1 MGRLI
6 KSDFYKIL
14 HTKYFYVCA
23 VLSVLMSMLFV
34 HGYYKHIAETYDV
47 YASLLNINSVSAIY
61 QGIRG
66 FEMFAVIAISLFIP
80 GDFSHG
86 TIKNIISSGASRISI
101 YFSKMI
107 VSLTITLFYMLIS
120 IITSFTM
127 GSIIWEVGEYT
138 RDVYIDLL
146 QSLSFYLLANIA
158 LISLHIMVGFLIRK
172 SGITI
177 AINLGIP
184 VVEPFVFAFVDHAIQ
199 NWLKIE
205 SFTSCFNYLAS
216 TYISKALSFSSLT
229 NNEITTGLI
238 VCGSYILISALIGII
253 TFKRRDIK

>member
-1 MGRLI
+1 MGKLI

-23 VLSVLMSMLFV
+23 VLSVLMSALLV
-34 HGYYKHIAETYDV
+34 HSYYMQVSQYGI

-61 QGIRG
+61 QGISG
-66 FEMFAVIAISLFIP
+66 FTLFSTIAISLFIP

-86 TIKNIISSGASRISI
+86 TIKNIISSGVSRISI
-101 YFSKMI
+101 YFSKVI
-107 VSLTITLFYMLIS
+107 VSVTMTIFYMLLS
-120 IITSFTM
+120 CITSFVM

-158 LISLHIMVGFLIRK
+158 LISLYIMVGFLIRK

-177 AINLGIP
+177 AINLGVP
-184 VVEPFVFAFVDHAIQ
+184 TVVSVVLVFADYAIA

-205 SFTSCFNYLAS
+205 NFTCRDYLAS

>member
-1 MGRLI
+1 MGKLI

-23 VLSVLMSMLFV
+23 VLSVLMSALLV
-34 HGYYKHIAETYDV
+34 HSYYMQVSQYGI

-86 TIKNIISSGASRISI
+86 TIKNIISSGVDRISI

-158 LISLHIMVGFLIRK
+158 LISLYIMVGFLIRR

-177 AINLGIP
+177 AINLGVP
-184 VVEPFVFAFVDHAIQ
+184 AVVAIVFAFVDYAVMT
-199 NWLKIE
+199 WLKIE
-205 SFTSCFNYLAS
+205 NFTCRDYLAS
-216 TYISKALSFSSLT
+216 SYVSKALNFSSLT
-229 NNEITTGLI
+229 NQEITTGLI